1 MIITNIL
8 KGIRKRLIASKQKSR
23 FTPIPWLTER
33 ILKNEADN
41 LIKQRQLGGFILHYI
56 RPYEVVKTY
65 KELFVQEIYRFTAK
79 HNSPLILDCGAN
91 IGLSSIYFKTI
102 YPNAILHAYEPDSK
116 LFDVLKQNIESNKFS
131 NVHLHQAA
139 IWIADTELSF
149 DNKGSEASHID
160 LSGTSANMVK
170 ALSLANLLS
179 QFEHIDLLKMDIEG
193 AEYEVV
199 QSCVAHLH
207 KIENFFLEYH
217 GKVNETHKLVTLL
230 DIVKTAGFN
239 VYIKMAADNLQSP
252 FAQKNTGEI
261 YDVQL
266 NIFCYK

>member
-23 FTPIPWLTER
+23 FAPIAWLTER

-41 LIKQRQLGGFILHYI
+41 LIKQRRFDGFVLNYI

-79 HNSPLILDCGAN
+79 NDRPIILDCGAN
-91 IGLSSIYFKTI
+91 IGLSCIYFKSI
-102 YPNAILHAYEPDSK
+102 YPNAIVHAYEPDSK
-116 LFDVLKQNIESNKFS
+116 LFQVLKQNIEINKFT
-131 NVHLHQAA
+131 NVNLHQAA
-139 IWIADTELSF
+139 IWIEDTHLSF

-160 LSGTSANMVK
+160 LSGKSSNSVQAY
-170 ALSLANLLS
+170 SLAAILNG
-179 QFEHIDLLKMDIEG
+179 FDHIDLLKMDIEG
-193 AEYEVV
+193 AEFEVI
-199 QSCVAHLH
+199 QTCATHLH
-207 KIENFFLEYH
+207 KIENLFLEYH
-217 GKVNETHKLVTLL
+217 GKVNETHKLITLL
-230 DIVKTAGFN
+230 DIVKTAGFK

-252 FAQKNTGEI
+252 LYQKNTGEI

-266 NIFCYK
+266 NIFCYQ